1 MRVSCLW
8 SKEARIITQLQQ
20 LRGRTD
26 KEQYKQYIKNGG
38 KVCGCEGA
46 LMPLSLSCCRGR

>member
-26 KEQYKQYIKNGG
+26 KEQYKQYIIKWGQS
-38 KVCGCEGA
+38 VW
-46 LMPLSLSCCRGR
+46 M